1 MIGTS
6 RLGDMEVEIVDP
18 VADYAALMETLFDF
32 GKIRTAIEGGLTLRF
47 DAMHAVTG
55 PYAKEILERRLGAP
69 EGTVLNGVPSEDF
82 GGGHPDPTSSG
93 PRRSSTS

>member
-32 GKIRTAIEGGLTLRF
+32 GKIRQAIEGGLTLRF

-55 PYAKEILERRLGAP
+55 PYAKEFWRS
-69 EGTVLNGVPSEDF
+69 V
-82 GGGHPDPTSSG
+82 SG
-93 PRRSSTS
+93 RPRARC